1 MPELKSQLRP
11 YPYMGDEK
19 LNIDPVSSINIFMR
33 IRLEISDALNREQ
46 ISEQQDK
53 CDLMRGRKR

>member
-1 MPELKSQLRP
+1 
-11 YPYMGDEK
+11 MGDEK